1 MSGFDRS
8 SCNVTLNGT
17 VLSATC
23 KRADET
29 TDSNSTLDLNQYI
42 ANNEGRLVPAQG
54 GNFGASCDN
63 IQLVNG
69 KILACTATK
78 SDGSEVNAQIDLST
92 FIANND
98 GQLQAS

>member
-1 MSGFDRS
+1 M
-8 SCNVTLNGT
+8 TLNGT

-29 TDSNSTLDLNQYI
+29 TDSHSTLDLNQYL
-42 ANNEGRLVPAQG
+42 ANNEGHLVPARG
-54 GNFGASCDN
+54 GNFGASCNN

-69 KILACTATK
+69 KILTCTASK
-78 SDGSEVNAQIDLST
+78 NDGSQVNAQIDLST
-92 FIANND
+92 FIANID